1 MESYPPRRVVTGHNA
16 EGRSIIISDTPPKR
30 ETYMAHHALRAR
42 EYWNTRSTPVLIE
55 RHAEEPPENGTVL
68 PPPPNGT
75 RIRVCDFEPESVAIH
90 VTDREA
96 TLAEFEKV
104 GGRAAYS
111 GNQSCAHPMMHRT
124 QTVDYGIVLMGE
136 IFLVLDE
143 SETLLRAGDIV
154 IQVGTNHA
162 WSNRSN
168 KVCRVAFVLVDG
180 KFDAGLAG

>member
-1 MESYPPRRVVTGHNA
+1 
-16 EGRSIIISDTPPKR
+16 
-30 ETYMAHHALRAR
+30 
-42 EYWNTRSTPVLIE
+42 
-55 RHAEEPPENGTVL
+55 
-68 PPPPNGT
+68 
-75 RIRVCDFEPESVAIH
+75 
-90 VTDREA
+90 
-96 TLAEFEKV
+96 
-104 GGRAAYS
+104 
-111 GNQSCAHPMMHRT
+111 MMHRT